1 VSKKYRN
8 YKRLPVR
15 YSVTQ
20 LGGAC
25 PESGNS
31 VAQAASTSLIR
42 ALLKPDAAIISRRQ
56 TMGTFKKTSYMA
68 SLSLFTAVL
77 FLASPKPVFGKD
89 GNPGKDKK
97 ASSTEKSHSPPGLE
111 NFKLPDQLPDKARE
125 HLPELPEQVPEK
137 LRDAFRDA
145 ASPSQ

>member
-8 YKRLPVR
+8 YKRLPLR

-31 VAQAASTSLIR
+31 VAQAASTSLIHT
-42 ALLKPDAAIISRRQ
+42 LLKPDAVTKLRRQ

-68 SLSLFTAVL
+68 SLSLITAVL
-77 FLASPKPVFGKD
+77 FLASPKPVFGKED
-89 GNPGKDKK
+89 NPGKDKK
-97 ASSTEKSHSPPGLE
+97 ASSTEKNHSPPGLD
-111 NFKLPDQLPDKARE
+111 NFPKELPAQAVD
-125 HLPELPEQVPEK
+125 HLPELPESAPDALK
-137 LRDAFRDA
+137 DAFRDV
-145 ASPSQ
+145 ASKSK